1 MTYVCAW
8 NRLSIAID
16 DVLHVT
22 AIPVA
27 HGGAQHTGESPVAPV
42 PVVDPLG
49 LLIAPADDG
58 HRLLGV
64 QMLWSPKGVHNV
76 HGIEA
81 DVVVPELQSRPEA
94 VHVTSHG

>member
-1 MTYVCAW
+1 M
-8 NRLSIAID
+8 
-16 DVLHVT
+16 T

-27 HGGAQHTGESPVAPV
+27 HGGAQHTGESVVAPV

-49 LLIAPADDG
+49 PMVAPANDG
-58 HRLLGV
+58 HGLLGV
-64 QMLWSPKGVHNV
+64 QIPWSPEGLHNV
-76 HGIEA
+76 LGMEA